1 MSRQGVLSD
10 IAIKQRW
17 PEWFPLSID
26 GQELMH
32 PIHLQKNIFKG
43 IKVPK
48 QSKRFTDV
56 SRFPINDLK
65 NFSQFGSAGREKET
79 EFYSIMAYRKQLGS
93 NNVMPNLQTAFQ
105 ARNRADYIPPK
116 MIRPDEGAG
125 GVQAPATLSLGRY
138 NQENEDAFS
147 QSVIGSRNILSARMR
162 STLSNI
168 SEPADY
174 PSLMKYLLPHDD
186 EHAAFVS
193 ALPTKIS
200 DDEVKSKLNKIYRDD
215 SEQLGI
221 IERAYHASGR
231 QHLLTIPMNNEE
243 TTEYQF
249 EE

>member
-1 MSRQGVLSD
+1 MRTGVLSD
-10 IAIKQRW
+10 IAIKQRY
-17 PEWFPLSID
+17 PEWYPLSID

-65 NFSQFGSAGREKET
+65 NFSQFGSAGREKEA
-79 EFYSIMAYRKQLGS
+79 EFYAIMNYRKELGS
-93 NNVMPNLQTAFQ
+93 NNYPSHLETSFQ
-105 ARNRADYIPPK
+105 ARNTADYMPPK
-116 MIRPDEGAG
+116 MLRPDEGAG
-125 GVQAPATLSLGRY
+125 GIQVPATLSLGRLQTDDRIK
-138 NQENEDAFS
+138 NTFNLIAAEEDHSFLHRENESHDET
-147 QSVIGSRNILSARMR
+147 ISR
-162 STLSNI
+162 
-168 SEPADY
+168 
-174 PSLMKYLLPHDD
+174 
-186 EHAAFVS
+186 
-193 ALPTKIS
+193 
-200 DDEVKSKLNKIYRDD
+200 LNKVYRDD
-215 SEQLGI
+215 PQQLGI